1 MSTLKVNNLPLSSEQ
16 CRAARAL
23 LGWTQEQ
30 LADAS
35 RVSRSTIASFE
46 RNERQP
52 TEANVA
58 MLRLAFERAGLEII
72 DENGGGEG
80 LRFKVPRRRSG

>member
-1 MSTLKVNNLPLSSEQ
+1 M
-16 CRAARAL
+16 
-23 LGWTQEQ
+23 LGWSQDQ
-30 LADAS
+30 LAQAS

-52 TEANVA
+52 TEANQA
-58 MLRLAFERAGLEII
+58 MLRLAFEQVGLEII

-80 LRFKVPRRRSG
+80 IRFRKARRGGKQGP